1 MSVFT
6 RGEEEKEKKEG
17 EDNPFTHYYGQLLHQ
32 GNMLQDLVRT
42 GTYQQSM
49 LQNRSNFEDKV
60 VLDVGT
66 GTGILSFFAAQDL
79 RRVSSSEKLVLAPKK
94 MGEKKCHNIILC
106 TIYTCM

>member
-66 GTGILSFFAAQDL
+66 GTGILSFFAAQASVVE
-79 RRVSSSEKLVLAPKK
+79 RKIGAGSQKNGRKK
-94 MGEKKCHNIILC
+94 MS
-106 TIYTCM
+106 

>member
-1 MSVFT
+1 MPVFT
-6 RGEEEKEKKEG
+6 HGEGEEPKKE

-42 GTYQQSM
+42 GTYQQSF

-66 GTGILSFFAAQDL
+66 GTGILAFFAAQAGA
-79 RRVSSSEKLVLAPKK
+79 RKV
-94 MGEKKCHNIILC
+94 M
-106 TIYTCM
+106 YTA